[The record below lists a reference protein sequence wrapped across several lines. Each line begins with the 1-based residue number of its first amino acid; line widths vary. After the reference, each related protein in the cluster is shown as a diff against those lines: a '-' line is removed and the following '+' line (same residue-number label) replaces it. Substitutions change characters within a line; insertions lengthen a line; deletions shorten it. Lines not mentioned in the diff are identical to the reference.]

1 MLIIRKLAV
10 SAITYSLVIAPT
22 AAPAYGIGVV
32 QKPMK
37 MSVITTVA
45 AKELPVTV
53 ELTHLTVRTTRTQAS
68 RSIASRESLYF
79 DAEALAFLTVYS
91 KGWSVKEWGCLR
103 SVWRHESNFNPKSLN
118 KKSGAY
124 GIPQFMPD
132 TWDNYKVKKT
142 SNAQLQIKYGM
153 RYIEKRYGSACNAWK
168 FWRTH
173 QWY

>member
-10 SAITYSLVIAPT
+10 SAIAYGLAVVPV

-53 ELTHLTVRTTRTQAS
+53 ELTHLTVRTTRAQAS
-68 RSIASRESLYF
+68 RSIASRDVLYF
-79 DAEALAFLTVYS
+79 DSEALAFLTVYS
-91 KGWSVKEWGCLR
+91 SGWSVKEWGCLR
-103 SVWRHESNFNPKSLN
+103 SIWRNESNFNPKSLN
-118 KKSGAY
+118 KSSGAY
-124 GIPQFMPD
+124 GIAQFMPD
-132 TWDNYKVKKT
+132 TWGTREKT
-142 SNAQLQIKYGM
+142 SNPQLQIKYGLH
-153 RYIEKRYGSACNAWK
+153 YIEKRYGSACNAWK